1 MKYYLSS
8 FRTGNETEK
17 LVQLACNTNKRVA
30 FITNAMDYFED
41 IEYREMI
48 EGHDKNDLTSLG
60 FELEHIDL
68 TKFFGK
74 NKALRKV
81 VDQCDVIWCVGGN
94 SFILLHAMRACGL
107 DNIMYERHRSDG
119 DFIYGGF
126 SAGASILGPTLE
138 GIHLTDDPDLK
149 PYEGHIETRW
159 DGLGILDYVIV
170 PHYKSERFKELST
183 DEAVDLLIKNKTL
196 FKAIEDGEVIII
208 E

>member
-68 TKFFGK
+68 TK
-74 NKALRKV
+74 
-81 VDQCDVIWCVGGN
+81 
-94 SFILLHAMRACGL
+94 S
-107 DNIMYERHRSDG
+107 
-119 DFIYGGF
+119 
-126 SAGASILGPTLE
+126 LG
-138 GIHLTDDPDLK
+138 
-149 PYEGHIETRW
+149 R
-159 DGLGILDYVIV
+159 
-170 PHYKSERFKELST
+170 
-183 DEAVDLLIKNKTL
+183 IKH
-196 FKAIEDGEVIII
+196 
-208 E
+208 